1 MFLSSRDLGDIG
13 KLLSGNALPQI
24 LFLITLPILAGI
36 YDKESSGIFATFSA
50 LIAFTQPLS
59 MLTLENALLTAKK
72 EDISEIFFI
81 NLCMLVTFA
90 LLMSCIIYFV
100 LQINFIEGFIFD
112 LKYLILIFIG
122 IIIFGVARLSN
133 VIANRETANTSIAKA
148 AFFAGCIRV
157 FFPLLA
163 GVISGSNPLFLIIG
177 SISGELTIFLIL
189 NNFFLK
195 FFKDTS
201 NILKKIN
208 FKRFIFVLK
217 ENQNFVFQ
225 GSMASFMINSSAF
238 VPAIVIGYIWGAE
251 AVGIYFMADRI
262 VGLPAQ
268 FMSAALNTYF
278 IGSYSKNIRE
288 KINATNAIIR
298 SLLIGL
304 SLSIPFL
311 VIVFF
316 ADQWLI
322 ILLGEDW
329 SEVLNILNYVL
340 IVAISKILVM
350 PIATIPYILRKQIYE
365 LFGGLMRLLFL
376 VSVFLF
382 ISIYGLDEITGIQM
396 ICIAIAGSYWVFFV
410 IYIWLNKNYV
420 KMLSQN

>member
-1 MFLSSRDLGDIG
+1 MFLSSRDLGDIS

-36 YDKESSGIFATFSA
+36 YDKESFGIFATFSA

-90 LLMSCIIYFV
+90 LIMSCIIYFA
-100 LQINFIEGFIFD
+100 LQVNFIEGFIFD
-112 LKYLILIFIG
+112 LKYLTLIFIG
-122 IIIFGVARLSN
+122 IIIFGVARLST

-163 GVISGSNPLFLIIG
+163 GVIFGSNPLFLIIG
-177 SISGELTIFLIL
+177 SLSGELTIFLIL

-195 FFKDTS
+195 FFKNAS

-278 IGSYSKNIRE
+278 IGAYSKNIRE

-382 ISIYGLDEITGIQM
+382 ISIYGLDEITGIKM

-420 KMLSQN
+420 KILSQN

>member
-1 MFLSSRDLGDIG
+1 MFLSSRDLGDIS

-36 YDKESSGIFATFSA
+36 YDKESFGIFATFSA

-90 LLMSCIIYFV
+90 LVMSCIIYFA
-100 LQINFIEGFIFD
+100 LQVNFIEGFIFD
-112 LKYLILIFIG
+112 LKYLTLIFIG
-122 IIIFGVARLSN
+122 IIIFGVARLST

-163 GVISGSNPLFLIIG
+163 GVIFGSNPLFLIIG
-177 SISGELTIFLIL
+177 SLSGELTIFLIL

-195 FFKDTS
+195 FFKNAS

-420 KMLSQN
+420 KILSQN

>member
-36 YDKESSGIFATFSA
+36 YDKESFGIFATFSA

-81 NLCMLVTFA
+81 NLLMLVTFA

>member
-1 MFLSSRDLGDIG
+1 
-13 KLLSGNALPQI
+13 
-24 LFLITLPILAGI
+24 
-36 YDKESSGIFATFSA
+36 
-50 LIAFTQPLS
+50 
-59 MLTLENALLTAKK
+59 
-72 EDISEIFFI
+72 
-81 NLCMLVTFA
+81 
-90 LLMSCIIYFV
+90 
-100 LQINFIEGFIFD
+100 QINFIEGFIFD

-278 IGSYSKNIRE
+278 IGSYSK
-288 KINATNAIIR
+288 
-298 SLLIGL
+298 
-304 SLSIPFL
+304 
-311 VIVFF
+311 
-316 ADQWLI
+316 
-322 ILLGEDW
+322 
-329 SEVLNILNYVL
+329 
-340 IVAISKILVM
+340 
-350 PIATIPYILRKQIYE
+350 
-365 LFGGLMRLLFL
+365 
-376 VSVFLF
+376 
-382 ISIYGLDEITGIQM
+382 
-396 ICIAIAGSYWVFFV
+396 
-410 IYIWLNKNYV
+410 
-420 KMLSQN
+420 